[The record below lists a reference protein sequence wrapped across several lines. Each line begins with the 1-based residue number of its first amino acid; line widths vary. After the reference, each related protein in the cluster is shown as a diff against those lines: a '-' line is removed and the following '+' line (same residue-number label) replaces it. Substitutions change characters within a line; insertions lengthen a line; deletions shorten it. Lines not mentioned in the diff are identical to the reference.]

1 MATGKRLEAIL
12 WAIAAVAMLTSAVYQ
27 RRTGPSHPVRGR
39 IEVADQSYSYSLKR
53 NDYSTRDARVAIPR
67 PGPGVGGALHWKRY
81 PTSDEF
87 RTVPLR
93 PEDGELV
100 GELPA
105 QPAAGKLEYYITLDT
120 PDGELRVPRSSE
132 EKVIIRFKDPVPI
145 YVLLPHVVFMFFSV
159 LIGMRTGLAAL
170 FAPRGMRRLAWIT
183 LGGMTAGGMVLGP
196 IVQKLA
202 FGAFWTGFPFG
213 YDLTDNKVLVMWL
226 VWIVACLVIG
236 FRPRRNERAARLV
249 VVAAALVMM
258 VVYLIPHSA
267 QGSELDYEALERGV
281 PASEAVRT
289 GGRGN

>member
-1 MATGKRLEAIL
+1 
-12 WAIAAVAMLTSAVYQ
+12 
-27 RRTGPSHPVRGR
+27 VRGR
-39 IEVADQSYSYSLKR
+39 FEVAGQDYRYSLKR
-53 NDYSTRDARVAIPR
+53 NDYSTRDARVAIPQ
-67 PGPGVGGALHWKRY
+67 PGPGVSGALHWKRY

-87 RTVPLR
+87 RAVPLR
-93 PEDGELV
+93 PQDGELV

-105 QPAAGKLEYYITLDT
+105 QPAAGKLEYYITLNT
-120 PDGELRVPRSSE
+120 ADGELRLPESSE
-132 EKVIIRFKDPVPI
+132 EEVIIRFKDPVPI
-145 YVLLPHVVFMFFSV
+145 YILLPHVLFMFFSI
-159 LIGMRTGLAAL
+159 LIGMRAGLAAL
-170 FAPRGMRRLAWIT
+170 FAPAGMRRLAWIT
-183 LGGMTAGGMVLGP
+183 LGGMTAGGMILGP

-226 VWIVACLVIG
+226 VWIVACLAVG

-267 QGSELDYEALERGV
+267 QGSELDYEALEQGV